1 MDRHGNVSLF
11 HERIEPA
18 YFAEENVGGFGLKLF
33 YELPRE
39 GFTYGCSPPDV
50 LNVLRVA
57 APSVPSL
64 PDMLAFRQPTRKQR
78 QLKPVWGRFL
88 YFAEF
93 GAHEGT
99 AIVLEAQKVGASIRW
114 PKRMS
119 LDDQA
124 EVDRLRAD
132 GHVFNE
138 TKRTF
143 DALLSTQ
150 SVRNTILFRTLLH
163 EIGHWAH
170 YCEDVLDAATALDP
184 DQDVARE
191 LYFSKPSSER
201 EVFAHKFAEQLAADL
216 RSSGAIPF
224 EPLAFEPSRYV
235 VRAGLSTV

>member
-1 MDRHGNVSLF
+1 MSIPEIWMDRHGNVSLF
-11 HERIEPA
+11 YERIEPA
-18 YFAEENVGGFGLKLF
+18 YFAQESVGDFDLKLF
-33 YELPRE
+33 YELPRD

-50 LNVLRVA
+50 LKVLRAA
-57 APSVPSL
+57 APSIPSL

-99 AIVLEAQKVGASIRW
+99 AIVLEAQAIGAPISW
-114 PKRMS
+114 SKRMS

-124 EVDRLRAD
+124 ELDRLRTD

-143 DALLSTQ
+143 DALLSVQT
-150 SVRNTILFRTLLH
+150 VRSTILFRTLLH
-163 EIGHWAH
+163 EIGHWAQYH
-170 YCEDVLDAATALDP
+170 EEVLHEATALDA
-184 DQDVARE
+184 DYDIARE

-201 EVFAHKFAEQLAADL
+201 EVYAHKFAEQLAADL

-224 EPLAFEPSRYV
+224 EPLAFDPSR
-235 VRAGLSTV
+235 

>member
-1 MDRHGNVSLF
+1 MRIPENWMDRHGNVSLCY
-11 HERIEPA
+11 ERIEPS
-18 YFAEENVGGFGLKLF
+18 YFVRESVGDFDLKLF
-33 YELPRE
+33 YELPRD

-50 LNVLRVA
+50 LKVLRAA
-57 APSVPSL
+57 APSIPSL

-99 AIVLEAQKVGASIRW
+99 AIVLEAQEIGAPISW
-114 PKRMS
+114 SKRMS

-124 EVDRLRAD
+124 ELDRLRID

-143 DALLSTQ
+143 DALLSAQTIR
-150 SVRNTILFRTLLH
+150 STILFRTLLP
-163 EIGHWAH
+163 EIGHLAQYH
-170 YCEDVLDAATALDP
+170 EEVMEAAPALDADH
-184 DQDVARE
+184 DIARE
-191 LYFSKPSSER
+191 LYFSKSSSER
-201 EVFAHKFAEQLAADL
+201 EVYAHSFADRLAADL

-224 EPLAFEPSRYV
+224 EPIAFEP
-235 VRAGLSTV
+235 